1 MNGTDEGLVA
11 ASPETH
17 RSRYVL
23 PPKSS
28 RQGTALCLSGGG
40 FRATLFHLGGLRRL
54 NELGLLGRIDVISSV
69 SGGSIIAAH
78 LATAIDVWPSPGER
92 IADFDISVA
101 EPIRKFTSRN
111 LRTWPIV
118 SRALPWR
125 WRRRAIENLAS
136 AYGRSL
142 TRKRL
147 LHDLPS
153 RPNYVFCA
161 TDLPFGVSWVFDSG
175 SFDPSRRRV
184 GSYMAGYL
192 KNYPEGWPLARAV
205 AASSCFPPVF
215 NPMQLRLSSGELTR
229 GEYGKSNREELI
241 ADIGLSDGGV
251 YDNMG
256 LEPVW
261 ERAQTVL
268 VSDGGAVWQA
278 EKDQGLVRRLN
289 RYSSVAGRQ
298 GGAMRKRVLMT
309 NFKLETLDGTYWGLG
324 SAGADYAERD
334 NRCYSKDLVDEVIS
348 QVRTDLDAFS
358 PAEQGALE
366 NHGYLLAD
374 AAAKTYLSNLVAPSS
389 PAAEPPSPGWL
400 DEPQIKKDLASS
412 HKRKMLG
419 RFK

>member
-1 MNGTDEGLVA
+1 MSGIDDGPLDTSLGE
-11 ASPETH
+11 H

-23 PPKSS
+23 PPKSE

-54 NELGLLGRIDVISSV
+54 NELGLLGGIDVISSV
-69 SGGSIIAAH
+69 SGGSILAAH
-78 LATAIDVWPSPGER
+78 LATAIDIWPGPGER
-92 IADFDISVA
+92 IVDFDGIIA
-101 EPIRKFTSRN
+101 KPIRKFTSRN
-111 LRTWPIV
+111 LRTWPIL

-125 WRRRAIENLAS
+125 WHRRAIENLAA
-136 AYGRSL
+136 AYRRSL

-147 LHDLPS
+147 GELPP

-192 KNYPEGWPLARAV
+192 KNYPEEWPLARAV

-215 NPMQLRLSSGELTR
+215 NPMRLRLSSSDLTR
-229 GEYGKSNREELI
+229 GGYRKSNREELI
-241 ADIGLSDGGV
+241 GDVGLSDGGV

-298 GGAMRKRVLMT
+298 GGAMRKRMLMT
-309 NFKLETLDGTYWGLG
+309 NFKQTKTMDGAYWGLG
-324 SAGADYAERD
+324 SVGAHYEEHDP
-334 NRCYSKDLVDEVIS
+334 RCFSEALVDETIS

-358 PAEQGALE
+358 PGEQGVLE

-374 AAAKTYLSNLVAPSS
+374 AAVKTHLDTSQVTGGI
-389 PAAEPPSPGWL
+389 PAAEPPFHEWL
-400 DEPQIKKDLASS
+400 DEETVREDLADS
-412 HKRKMLG
+412 HKRKFFG
-419 RFK
+419 RF